1 MNKYTL
7 GTIVGTA
14 LLGLAKAKS
23 GNALKLSRGVVYSI
37 IAYKDFYLRD
47 YIYLRLGNDPLFYS
61 EYEANVVEPASKELE
76 KFLLKHKEEFKRKY
90 ALSRLPQLNLNLEE
104 VPEYHDDDTSGYR
117 ITLSLEIEYMVT
129 PDAKSPL
136 ERNLLEADNNRELG
150 PILMNDRKLK
160 NERHGLI
167 HLIDDEL
174 ETHIFSRY
182 LFDYGQAPETTD
194 TIHHR
199 FALYTLDKENKWVP
213 YEKLQPNM
221 PKLRVR

>member
-1 MNKYTL
+1 MNMSAA
-7 GTIVGTA
+7 GTIIGTA
-14 LLGLAKAKS
+14 LLSLAKAKS
-23 GNALKLSRGVVYSI
+23 GNAIKLSRGVIYSI
-37 IAYKDFYLRD
+37 IAYKDFYLPD

-90 ALSRLPQLNLNLEE
+90 ALSRLPQVNLNLEE

-129 PDAKSPL
+129 PDSKSPL
-136 ERNLLEADNNRELG
+136 EMNLLEADNNRALG
-150 PILMNDRKLK
+150 GILLNDRELR

-182 LFDYGQAPETTD
+182 LFDYVEALEATD

-199 FALYTLDKENKWVP
+199 FAFYTLDKENKWVP
-213 YEKLQPNM
+213 YEKPQPDIS
-221 PKLRVR
+221 KLRVR